1 MRYVAWLAVLAIVL
15 PTGVAWAQE
24 DQEPI
29 EVDKEERVRV
39 NLVTIDTL
47 VLDGQG
53 RTVGGLTQDDF
64 ELSVQGRPQTIDT
77 FDVLCPQA
85 GLPEPVEIPE
95 KEQREPFEVRS
106 ERRIVLAFDYYH
118 LSHANRTAA
127 LRWGQMIASRD
138 MAAGDGIMIVALAD
152 GLRIEQR
159 FSGSPKQ
166 AIETLQRMEHDA
178 SLFARTFSTITP
190 RSFLDNLS
198 VLADVL
204 AQHPGPKAV
213 VLFSEW
219 AARSDDWDT
228 FFFETAEHAS
238 SARTVFYPVWA
249 PGLGSGG
256 VVGGSPSLARLAT
269 ESGGHFTRN
278 VNDLSVAFVRAR
290 RDLSCRY
297 ALGFYSDPEAAR
309 RGRNIRVRVNQD
321 GSRTRTPERIRLW
334 SDEERQASRLR
345 AAFAD
350 PGPNEDPLVRAL
362 AFPFRPTSRNAWETL
377 LAVNFPLHVGEQG
390 ASRIVGVA
398 LDANTTTPEAGSE
411 RFEFP
416 ARKDGTAG
424 IRPVSLYGV
433 RKIKPGSHTMTVAI
447 SEPDGTEIKTTRLD
461 FAIPEVPEGELL
473 VRGPVLARVDPD
485 GIRLRVEGGREVKDA
500 ELDELIGDA
509 GFVPLV
515 VSQVKSDDTL
525 IAAWEIC
532 AVRTS
537 APAGATV
544 DRRIT
549 SGGEV
554 VHRLDPIPVDLQGGR
569 RLACQSGLDKLP
581 GGVLDEGRYRFEV
594 AVVDGDTDV
603 GLGLRPLSVVGD

>member
-1 MRYVAWLAVLAIVL
+1 MRHIAWLVVLAIVV
-15 PTGVAWAQE
+15 PTGLAWAQE
-24 DQEPI
+24 EQEPI
-29 EVDKEERVRV
+29 DVDKEERVRV
-39 NLVTIDTL
+39 NLVTVDA
-47 VLDGQG
+47 VVFDGQD

-64 ELSVQGRPQTIDT
+64 ELSVKGRPQKIDT

-85 GLPEPVEIPE
+85 GLPEPVEVPQN
-95 KEQREPFEVRS
+95 EQREPFEVQS

-127 LRWGQMIASRD
+127 LQWGQMIASRD

-159 FSGSPKQ
+159 FSGSPKKTL
-166 AIETLQRMEHDA
+166 ETLQRMEHDA
-178 SLFARTFSTITP
+178 SLFGRTFSTITA

-219 AARSDDWDT
+219 AARADDWDL

-238 SARTVFYPVWA
+238 AARTVFYPAWA
-249 PGLGSGG
+249 PGLQAGG
-256 VVGGSPSLARLAT
+256 VTGGSPSLARLAT

-297 ALGFYSDPEAAR
+297 TLGFYSDAEASR
-309 RGRNIRVRVNQD
+309 TGRNVRVQVNQD
-321 GSRTRTPERIRLW
+321 GARARAPERIRLW
-334 SDEERQASRLR
+334 SEEERTASRLR
-345 AAFAD
+345 AAFAE

-362 AFPFRPTSRNAWETL
+362 AFPFRPTSRGSWETL

-390 ASRIVGVA
+390 EKRIVGVA
-398 LDANTTTPEAGSE
+398 LDINTTTPKSGSE
-411 RFEFP
+411 LFDFP

-424 IRPVSLYGV
+424 VRPVSLYGV
-433 RKIKPGSHTMTVAI
+433 RKIKPGSHTLTVAI
-447 SEPDGTEIKTTRLD
+447 SQPDGQEIKTTRLD
-461 FAIPEVPEGELL
+461 FAVPEVPEGELL
-473 VRGPVLARVDPD
+473 VQGPVLVRVDPD
-485 GIRLRVEGGREVKDA
+485 GIRMRVDGGKEVKDA
-500 ELDELIGDA
+500 ELDAVIGDA

-515 VSQVKSDDTL
+515 VSQVKSGDTL
-525 IAAWEIC
+525 LAAWEIC
-532 AVRTS
+532 AVKTS
-537 APAGATV
+537 APAGSVV

-549 SGGEV
+549 SEGEV
-554 VHRLDPIPVDLQGGR
+554 VHRLDPIPVDLQGGKK
-569 RLACQSGLDKLP
+569 LACQSGIDKLP

-594 AVVDGDTDV
+594 AVVNGDTDV
-603 GLGLRPLSVVGD
+603 AKGLRPLSVVED

>member
-1 MRYVAWLAVLAIVL
+1 MRYVAWLAVLAIVV
-15 PTGVAWAQE
+15 PTGFAQAQE
-24 DQEPI
+24 EQAPI
-29 EVDKEERVRV
+29 DVDKEERVRV
-39 NLVTIDTL
+39 NLITIDTV

-53 RTVGGLTQDDF
+53 RTVGGLTEDDF
-64 ELSVQGRPQTIDT
+64 ELSVQGRPQKIDT

-85 GLPEPVEIPE
+85 GLPEPVEIQQNE
-95 KEQREPFEVRS
+95 EREPFEAKS

-166 AIETLQRMEHDA
+166 TIETLQRMEHDA
-178 SLFARTFSTITP
+178 SLFGRTFSTITA

-219 AARSDDWDT
+219 AARSDDWDS
-228 FFFETAEHAS
+228 FFFQTAEHAS
-238 SARTVFYPVWA
+238 AARTVFYPTWV
-249 PGLGSGG
+249 PGLQAGG

-269 ESGGHFTRN
+269 ESGGHFTRI
-278 VNDLSVAFVRAR
+278 VNDLSVGFVRAR
-290 RDLSCRY
+290 RDLTCRY
-297 ALGFYSDPEAAR
+297 ALGFYSDPEASR
-309 RGRNIRVRVNQD
+309 TGRNVRVRVKEDDN
-321 GSRTRTPERIRLW
+321 RTRAPERIRLW

-345 AAFAD
+345 AAFSD

-362 AFPFRPTSRNAWETL
+362 AFPFRPTSRGSWETL
-377 LAVNFPLHVGEQG
+377 LAVNFPLHVSEQG
-390 ASRIVGVA
+390 EKRIVGVA
-398 LDANTTTPEAGSE
+398 LDINTTTPKSGSE
-411 RFEFP
+411 LFEFP

-424 IRPVSLYGV
+424 VRPVSLYGV
-433 RKIKPGSHTMTVAI
+433 RKIKPGSHTLTVAI
-447 SEPDGTEIKTTRLD
+447 SQPDGQEIKTTQLN

-473 VRGPVLARVDPD
+473 VQGPVLVRVDPD
-485 GIRLRVEGGREVKDA
+485 GIRLRVEGGKEVKDA

-515 VSQVKSDDTL
+515 VSQVKSGDTL
-525 IAAWEIC
+525 LAAWEIC

-537 APAGATV
+537 APDGATIE
-544 DRRIT
+544 RRII
-549 SGGEV
+549 SDGEV
-554 VHRLDPIPVDLQGGR
+554 VHRLDPIPIDLQGGKK
-569 RLACQSGLDKLP
+569 LACQSGMDKLP

-603 GLGLRPLSVVGD
+603 ARGLRPLSVVAD